1 MKIAAEKIL
10 LQYVYGLIN
19 AKECK
24 DGLQSMGL
32 KIDLRRWMNNTIDAV
47 EETTG
52 KIIRLEV

>member
-1 MKIAAEKIL
+1 MKIAAEQIL
-10 LQYVYGLIN
+10 LQYVCGLIS

-32 KIDLRRWMNNTIDAV
+32 KIDLRRWMNNTIDAI
-47 EETTG
+47 EENSG